1 MTYKVNLKTTILEG
15 TSFKGTVYT
24 TYDELVSK
32 FGEPRGPSADNKV
45 KAEWIIEGEDGTVA
59 TIYDW
64 KLDNIPK
71 DLYHWHVGGSTHKA
85 LDLVE
90 EVLGVPTIAF
100 VF

>member
-1 MTYKVNLKTTILEG
+1 MTYKVNSKTTILEG
-15 TSFKGTVYT
+15 TSFKGTVCT
-24 TYDELVSK
+24 TYDELVNKLGVS
-32 FGEPRGPSADNKV
+32 RGPSGDNKV

-64 KLDNIPK
+64 KLNNIPK

-90 EVLGVPTIAF
+90 EVLSVSTIASKF
-100 VF
+100 